1 MSYMIYDLCG
11 VVAPPPP
18 STPYPYFREL
28 DNHAGK
34 LFTSLEISPFP
45 IVLIYKSNRPHLLKL
60 K

>member
-34 LFTSLEISPFP
+34 LFTSLEISPSP
-45 IVLIYKSNRPHLLKL
+45 IVLIYKSNRPFC
-60 K
+60 